1 MGYEDRRRYSR
12 LDYMLCAVTNDRW
25 VVVFAPTMDDAL
37 EHLRAHGFWPGPD
50 DEAAAIAAGR
60 WLKIADPTYVAV
72 LAPLVRGEPPPYES
86 ESWLA
91 VVSRPPLPQ
100 LG

>member
-1 MGYEDRRRYSR
+1 
-12 LDYMLCAVTNDRW
+12 
-25 VVVFAPTMDDAL
+25 
-37 EHLRAHGFWPGPD
+37 
-50 DEAAAIAAGR
+50 
-60 WLKIADPTYVAV
+60 VAV